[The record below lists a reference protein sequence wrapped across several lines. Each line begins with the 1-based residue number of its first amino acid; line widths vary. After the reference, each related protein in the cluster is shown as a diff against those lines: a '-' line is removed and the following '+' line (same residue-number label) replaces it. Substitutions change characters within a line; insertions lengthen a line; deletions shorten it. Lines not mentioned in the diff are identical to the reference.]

1 MNSALKINTEN
12 LDLIDL
18 IDFVEDKPRPVRL
31 KRNLSMTKL
40 QESNLETKEE
50 STFIR
55 KKKIIK
61 LRKEEKAFDEI
72 KEIKEIEQIEEKVIS
87 KKRKRANSA

>member
-1 MNSALKINTEN
+1 MNSGLKINTEN
-12 LDLIDL
+12 LDFIDL
-18 IDFVEDKPRPVRL
+18 IDFVEEKPRPVRL
-31 KRNLSMTKL
+31 KRNLSLTKL

-72 KEIKEIEQIEEKVIS
+72 KEIEQLEEKVIS

>member
-55 KKKIIK
+55 KKKFIK

-72 KEIKEIEQIEEKVIS
+72 KEIEQLEEKVIS